1 VARPN
6 QKIAVVLIHG
16 IGDQR
21 PMETLRSFV
30 AGVLRDQKP
39 KGDNPLFWSKPDQVS
54 GSFELRRLN
63 AYPGGRHPPCDFYE
77 FYWAHLMQGNTI
89 AHALEWIAILL
100 LRRPG
105 RVPVLLRKL
114 WGAVW
119 VVGLSAVAIL
129 AALGGWQP
137 KGLLLVVV
145 LGVLAVAK
153 SVTRNWIADAAR
165 YFNASPHNVEVR
177 QAIRSA
183 GVEML
188 RKLHASGEYHR
199 IVVVGHSLGSAIAV
213 DILYHY
219 WVETHEIHNKPD
231 TPRQPVLEG
240 FEAALRASQPLEPAT
255 IRQFQKALWQEER
268 AAGLPWLVTDL
279 VTLGSPLT
287 HLPFLIGVDE
297 KGFEDII
304 AQRELPACPP
314 VLDDHKLSHK
324 ADYQSIGGQPRTLW
338 QLHHAACF
346 AVTRWTN
353 IYFAHDGWLKGDPVG
368 GPLATLFGKGIQ
380 DVEVATVH
388 WKGRLTHTRYWADYA
403 RDRGHHAEP
412 LEALK
417 QAMNLQES
425 FRGRPKFPVAG
436 ETVLIDS
443 GIG

>member
-1 VARPN
+1 MARPN

-30 AGVLRDQKP
+30 AGILRDQKP
-39 KGDNPLFWSKPDQVS
+39 KGDNPLFWSKPDHIS

-77 FYWAHLMQGNTI
+77 FYWAHLMHGNTI

-100 LRRPG
+100 LRWPS
-105 RVPVLLRKL
+105 RVPGLLRKL
-114 WGAVW
+114 WGLVWFAV
-119 VVGLSAVAIL
+119 LTAVAVL
-129 AALGGWQP
+129 VALGGWRP
-137 KGLLLVVV
+137 EGLLLAVVV
-145 LGVLAVAK
+145 GFLAVAK

-177 QAIRSA
+177 QAIRST

-219 WVETHEIHNKPD
+219 WVEAHEIHNKPD
-231 TPRQPVLEG
+231 TPRQPVLEA
-240 FEAALRASQPLEPAT
+240 FEVALLAAPSPEQTT

-268 AAGLPWLVTDL
+268 ATGLAWLVTDL

-287 HLPFLIGVDE
+287 HLPFLIDVDE
-297 KGFEDII
+297 KGFDEII

-314 VLDDHKLSHK
+314 ILDAHKLSHK
-324 ADYQSIGGQPRTLW
+324 ADYESISGQPRTMW

-353 IYFAHDGWLKGDPVG
+353 IYFPHDGWFKGDPVG
-368 GPLATLFGKGIQ
+368 GPLSSLFGKGIQ
-380 DVEVATVH
+380 DVKVETAH
-388 WKGRLTHTRYWADYA
+388 WKGRLAHTRYWAGDA
-403 RDRGHHAEP
+403 QDRGKEAEP

-417 QAMNLQES
+417 KAMNLEES
-425 FRGRPKFPVAG
+425 FRGRPKIPAA
-436 ETVLIDS
+436 EDMNC
-443 GIG
+443 